1 MQESHYL
8 TKRVKQL
15 ISEKKE
21 TDIKIELIVADS
33 NRKSQTI
40 QSLSDSNQEKHAKIL
55 ELNYQ
60 IQLHEQEDLS
70 RQKQIEA
77 SAKIV
82 SELKRE
88 LAMTQ
93 KNYTDLQRSLSQAN
107 TSVNDQNQAFEYRIN
122 CPIINAQKDQ
132 STRYSEQ
139 VRQLELERDNQ
150 KSKLQQLRQSV
161 ERLEQSN

>member
-107 TSVNDQNQAFEYRIN
+107 TSVNDQNQEFQS
-122 CPIINAQKDQ
+122 IINAQKDQ
-132 STRYSEQ
+132 SARYSEQ
-139 VRQLELERDNQ
+139 VRQLELEHDNQ